1 MPVNSGERITSSDF
15 NTLVDLANDFF
26 SDACTVC
33 SFGDS
38 NQQFGWGG
46 SSLSYLTSELIKSS
60 DGNVVIDRA
69 NLGVGIINSV
79 SGVLSNLSL
88 GDRIESDVY
97 NAIETK
103 LTNLKSN
110 KNDINVAETSIH
122 AGTTSQ
128 RTTSWSSTINT
139 TIRYTFT
146 DFDETRYF
154 FNSGGA
160 FLLSLSLTGG
170 STGNANNWA
179 NLFSNIGTI
188 TFDFDDT
195 NYSGSGG
202 SPTAIGYYDLTT
214 SYQNIFTATG
224 TGAYTDNDLII
235 RALRSASGDYIDI
248 QVILQDDHAGT
259 VNGTTTLTAQ
269 YRKLDDQSSGGV
281 SLSINAP
288 SVSVQDSF

>member
-1 MPVNSGERITSSDF
+1 MPVNSGDRITSVDF
-15 NTLVDLANDFF
+15 NALVDLANDFF
-26 SDACTVC
+26 ADGCDSC
-33 SFGDS
+33 SFNDA

-46 SSLSYLTSELIKSS
+46 SSIVQVASELIKSS
-60 DGNVVIDRA
+60 ETNSLIDVV
-69 NLGVGIINSV
+69 NLGVGIISSV
-79 SGVLSNLSL
+79 SGTLSQYSL
-88 GDRIESDVY
+88 GQRILAEQY
-97 NAIETK
+97 NDLETK
-103 LTNLKSN
+103 INNLRTN
-110 KNDINVAETSIH
+110 KNDIDVAQTSIH

-139 TIRYTFT
+139 TVRYTFT
-146 DFDETRYF
+146 DFDEARYF

-160 FLLSLSLTGG
+160 ILLSLSLTGG

-202 SPTAIGYYDLTT
+202 SPTAVGYYDLTT

-224 TGAYTDNDLII
+224 TGAYTDNDLTM
-235 RALRSASGDYIDI
+235 RALRSASGDYIDV
-248 QVILQDDHAGT
+248 QVILADDHAGT

-269 YRKLDDQSSGGV
+269 YRKLDDQSSGGA
-281 SLSINAP
+281 SLSITAP

>member
-1 MPVNSGERITSSDF
+1 MPVNSGDRITSADF
-15 NTLVDLANDFF
+15 NYLVDLANDFF
-26 SDACTVC
+26 ADGCDSC
-33 SFGDS
+33 SFGDT

-46 SSLSYLTSELIKSS
+46 SSVSQVTSELIKSADS
-60 DGNVVIDRA
+60 NSLIDVS
-69 NLGVGIINSV
+69 NLGVGIVSAV
-79 SGVLSNLSL
+79 SGTLSQFSL
-88 GDRIESDVY
+88 GERILAEQY
-97 NAIETK
+97 NNLETK
-103 LTNLKSN
+103 INNLRNN
-110 KNDINVAETSIH
+110 KNTIDVAQTSIH

-146 DFDETRYF
+146 DFDEARYF

-160 FLLSLSLTGG
+160 ILLSLSLTGG

-202 SPTAIGYYDLTT
+202 SPTAVGYYDLTT

-224 TGAYTDNDLII
+224 TGAYTDNDLTIE
-235 RALRSASGDYIDI
+235 ALRSASGNYIDI
-248 QVILQDDHAGT
+248 RVTLADDHAGT
-259 VNGTTTLTAQ
+259 VDGTTTLTAQ
-269 YRKLDDQSSGGV
+269 YRKLDDQSSGGA
-281 SLSINAP
+281 SLSITAP